1 MEKQDTRHPVP
12 VDEARPGDRRG
23 SHERPTMTNVDR
35 LLLIDGDPADAKIVR
50 EALAD
55 STEGPFEV
63 EWVTRLSDGLER
75 VSRSGIQAV
84 LLNMFLSDSEGIATF
99 EKLHLAAPHIPILV
113 LSAVS
118 DEDIARQAAHRGRQD
133 YLRMDHLNSYSLPQA
148 LRNLIDRKALEEALF
163 VEKERAQV
171 TLNSIGDAVLSTD
184 TSGHVTYLNLVA
196 ERMTG
201 WSREEASGR
210 LLGEVFQIIDGVTR
224 EPARN
229 PLTLAV
235 QLNKTIELTPN
246 CVLIRRDGFEAAIED
261 SASAIQDRGG
271 QVIGAVVVFHYVSAA
286 RAMSL
291 QIAQH
296 DFLTDLPNRMLLNDR
311 LTQAISFARRRGNHL
326 AVLFVDLDRFKLV
339 NDSLGHAI
347 GDQLLQSVA
356 ERLVTCVRSSDT
368 VSRQGGDEFVVLLSQ
383 VEHSEDAAVSARK
396 MLTALSVPHTVGQQT
411 LQVTASIGVSI
422 YPDDGQDGDAL
433 IKGADVAMYRA
444 KATGGNN
451 YQFFRSDLTVRS
463 VERQSL
469 EGDLR
474 DAVERR
480 QFVLHYQPKVSL
492 ETGAITGVEALLRW
506 AHPVRGLV
514 PPGEFVPFAEASRL
528 MVPIGQWVL
537 REACQQART
546 WLHAG
551 LRPGPMA
558 VNISAA
564 EFRHK
569 DFLESLRAILE
580 DTRLDPRHLE
590 LELTE
595 AALMQHVQ
603 STAFALRAIKAV
615 GVQLAVDNFGTGY
628 SSLSQL
634 KRFPIDAL
642 KVDQSFVKG
651 ITTDPDDAPIVAAA
665 ISMGKSLKHR
675 VIAEG
680 VETSEQLAFLRA
692 QQCEEGQG
700 YYFGH
705 PMTAAEFTEFLERSR
720 R

>member
-1 MEKQDTRHPVP
+1 MEKQDTRHPVR

-23 SHERPTMTNVDR
+23 SHERAATTSVDR

-55 STEGPFEV
+55 SRDGPFEV

-75 VSRSGIQAV
+75 VSRSGIRAV

-99 EKLHLAAPHIPILV
+99 EKLHLAAPQIPILV
-113 LSAVS
+113 LSAVG
-118 DEDIARQAAHRGRQD
+118 DEDIARQAAQRGRQD

-235 QLNKTIELTPN
+235 QLNQTVELTPN

-396 MLTALSVPHTVGQQT
+396 MLAALSLPHTVSQQT

-469 EGDLR
+469 EGDLL

-480 QFVLHYQPKVSL
+480 QFVLHYQPKVNL

-514 PPGEFVPFAEASRL
+514 HPGELWDP
-528 MVPIGQWVL
+528 
-537 REACQQART
+537 
-546 WLHAG
+546 
-551 LRPGPMA
+551 
-558 VNISAA
+558 
-564 EFRHK
+564 
-569 DFLESLRAILE
+569 LES
-580 DTRLDPRHLE
+580 TCRH
-590 LELTE
+590 
-595 AALMQHVQ
+595 A
-603 STAFALRAIKAV
+603 
-615 GVQLAVDNFGTGY
+615 
-628 SSLSQL
+628 SLSIL
-634 KRFPIDAL
+634 
-642 KVDQSFVKG
+642 
-651 ITTDPDDAPIVAAA
+651 
-665 ISMGKSLKHR
+665 
-675 VIAEG
+675 
-680 VETSEQLAFLRA
+680 
-692 QQCEEGQG
+692 
-700 YYFGH
+700 
-705 PMTAAEFTEFLERSR
+705 
-720 R
+720 